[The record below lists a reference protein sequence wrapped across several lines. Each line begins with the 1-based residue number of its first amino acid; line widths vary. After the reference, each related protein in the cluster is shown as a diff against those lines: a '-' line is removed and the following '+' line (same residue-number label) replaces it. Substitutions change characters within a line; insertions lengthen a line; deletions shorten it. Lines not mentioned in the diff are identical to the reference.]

1 MYVKK
6 EDRLLIEEV
15 NRFVDNWIDT
25 KEFYNFIESQKLYI
39 GIYDKNNKCLCSKCN
54 KKFKLEDKYK
64 KYTIID
70 WMNPKFMTTCPY
82 CNQELIL
89 KRSTNFMFKD
99 YVMYLIPYKNKKY
112 ILRNYE
118 ILNYF
123 NKTMK
128 HKITEYG
135 RQIVPGYMGA
145 YGYIT
150 NGFIINT
157 MRRNISG
164 YQYINYNEEIKYWK
178 PESYI
183 LYEGRCY
190 VDNNTINC
198 KYYDPKQIFDNSDV
212 NVPTLINEIN
222 HKNYTIELLTKAKLY
237 NLIDYFNC
245 FNPKQSFER
254 QFGVDKSYLK
264 FMQDVNITHSELQA
278 LRLVKIKDY
287 ALINYL
293 SKFHRLENLLE
304 YCKPYDLF
312 KYNLKKENEPIYLDY
327 LEFCK
332 KLKYNLKDKK
342 ILYPKQLHKKHDELL
357 KLMEINKNKKTSS
370 SIERRYKKLQQFIYR
385 NKKYIIFPVKTIDEL
400 LNESKEQNNCVKTY
414 AERIAKGQ
422 CDIYF
427 MRLLENQDKS
437 LVTVEVRN
445 NKVVQQRTKNNADT
459 TKEQKTFL
467 KTWER
472 KVLNPE

>member
-6 EDRLLIEEV
+6 AERLLIEEV
-15 NRFVDNWIDT
+15 NNFVDKWINT
-25 KEFYNFIESQKLYI
+25 KGFNVFIENQKLYI
-39 GIYDKNNKCLCSKCN
+39 GIYDKNNECLCSKCN
-54 KKFKLEDKYK
+54 RKFRLENKYK

-70 WMNPKFMTTCPY
+70 WMNAKNMSICPY

-99 YVMYLIPYKNKKY
+99 YVMYLIPYKTDKY

-118 ILNYF
+118 ILNYY

-128 HKITEYG
+128 HQITEYG
-135 RQIVPGYMGA
+135 RQIISGDEGPK
-145 YGYIT
+145 
-150 NGFIINT
+150 GFIISSMHRNT
-157 MRRNISG
+157 SG
-164 YQYINYNEEIKYWK
+164 YQYINYCEDVKYWK
-178 PESYI
+178 PEQYI
-183 LYEGRCY
+183 CYAGKCY
-190 VDNNTINC
+190 VDENTIKC
-198 KYYDPKQIFDNSDV
+198 KYYNPKEIFDNSDV
-212 NVPTLINEIN
+212 NVPQLIAAISD
-222 HKNYTIELLTKAKLY
+222 KDYRIELLTKAKLF
-237 NLIDYFNC
+237 NLIDYYNDFNL
-245 FNPKQSFER
+245 KVTFEK
-254 QFGVDKSYLK
+254 QFGIDKSYLK
-264 FMQDVNITHSELQA
+264 FMQDINITYDELSV
-278 LRLVKIKDY
+278 LKIIKIKDHD
-287 ALINYL
+287 LIDYL
-293 SKFHRLENLLE
+293 SKFYRLEDILE

-312 KYNLKKENEPIYLDY
+312 KYNLKQENEHLYLDY

-332 KLKYNLKDKK
+332 RLKYDLKDKK

-357 KLMEINKNKKTSS
+357 NLIKINRDKKISN
-370 SIERRYKKLQQFIYR
+370 SIKRRYKKLEQFIYK

-414 AERIAKGQ
+414 AERIAKGE

-445 NKVVQQRTKNNADT
+445 NKVVQQRIKNNEIT
-459 TKEQKTFL
+459 TKEQQNFL

-472 KVLNPE
+472 KVLNPEL